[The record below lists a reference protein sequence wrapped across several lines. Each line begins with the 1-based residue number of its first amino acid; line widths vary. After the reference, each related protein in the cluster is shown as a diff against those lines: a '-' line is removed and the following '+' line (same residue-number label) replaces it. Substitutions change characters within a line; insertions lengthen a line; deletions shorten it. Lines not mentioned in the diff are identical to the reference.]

1 MCIKDIE
8 TRQSELKVDGDAL
21 VAERSKLS
29 QRISEINILVERI
42 NGAYAELEQ
51 QKAKL
56 EVPKVEKVEVK
67 KPINK

>member
-56 EVPKVEKVEVK
+56 DTPKEEK

>member
-8 TRQSELKVDGDAL
+8 TRQSELRTDGDAL

-29 QRISEINILVERI
+29 QRISEINILIERI

-51 QKAKL
+51 QKAKIDS
-56 EVPKVEKVEVK
+56 PKEKKETK
-67 KPINK
+67 K